1 MLRKVLQAYA
11 WHDPEL
17 GYCQAMNIVTSVL
30 LIFTNEEQA
39 FWLLKYLCGRALPG
53 YYSTNMWGAI
63 LDQQV
68 FEILVR
74 RHMPLL
80 SAHFKANDIQ
90 LSVATTPWFLTLYL
104 SAMPLQQALRILDW
118 FFLDGV
124 PFLFRFALE
133 VLKYNSSILM
143 NVYEDGEMVRVLREF
158 MFSLDQVEKFTGE
171 DRPMSRFQHV
181 LKLAHSDF
189 SDVVTMDRIEVLR
202 KEHQLKVVQN
212 IGDYAR
218 KTTVRDVVDSCKLT
232 ISRDTVTFFYDEFSK
247 ALYYSSAAAAL
258 PQGGDLDCFISFMS
272 ATTTWRLP
280 DRTRKGN
287 TPQKPSAILVYCE
300 HLFREFSQDR
310 QDRITFTELV
320 CLMDKLATL
329 DWQEHCKLLFGAFCD
344 SESLAYEG
352 IINMTEALLKLTLEE
367 EITAGISQLLKIEQ
381 RQQSLEEFML
391 CVQGFD
397 AVKSFLSEGI
407 QKTIK
412 LEAEVALSSPGA
424 NEIKG
429 VMNSLWSQLK
439 SPWSHSVLSPTSEL
453 AAVEA
458 AARAAA
464 TIQTSTVPVQTISTP
479 TTTTAGQ
486 LLTIS
491 GSDDVGLLLEELR
504 QTVTPVSRDNND
516 TIL

>member
-1 MLRKVLQAYA
+1 
-11 WHDPEL
+11 
-17 GYCQAMNIVTSVL
+17 
-30 LIFTNEEQA
+30 
-39 FWLLKYLCGRALPG
+39 
-53 YYSTNMWGAI
+53 
-63 LDQQV
+63 
-68 FEILVR
+68 
-74 RHMPLL
+74 
-80 SAHFKANDIQ
+80 
-90 LSVATTPWFLTLYL
+90 
-104 SAMPLQQALRILDW
+104 
-118 FFLDGV
+118 
-124 PFLFRFALE
+124 
-133 VLKYNSSILM
+133 
-143 NVYEDGEMVRVLREF
+143 
-158 MFSLDQVEKFTGE
+158 
-171 DRPMSRFQHV
+171 
-181 LKLAHSDF
+181 
-189 SDVVTMDRIEVLR
+189 
-202 KEHQLKVVQN
+202 
-212 IGDYAR
+212 
-218 KTTVRDVVDSCKLT
+218 
-232 ISRDTVTFFYDEFSK
+232 
-247 ALYYSSAAAAL
+247 
-258 PQGGDLDCFISFMS
+258 
-272 ATTTWRLP
+272 
-280 DRTRKGN
+280 
-287 TPQKPSAILVYCE
+287 
-300 HLFREFSQDR
+300 
-310 QDRITFTELV
+310 
-320 CLMDKLATL
+320 MDKLVTL

-344 SESLAYEG
+344 SDSLAYEG

-479 TTTTAGQ
+479 TTTTVGQ

-504 QTVTPVSRDNND
+504 QTVTPASRDNND